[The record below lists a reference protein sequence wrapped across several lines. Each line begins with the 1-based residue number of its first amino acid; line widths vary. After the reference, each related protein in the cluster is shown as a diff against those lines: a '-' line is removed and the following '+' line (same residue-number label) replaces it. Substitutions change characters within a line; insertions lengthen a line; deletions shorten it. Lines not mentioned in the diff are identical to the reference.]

1 MDILQFKDELN
12 FEYNGDQEII
22 DRFSELYSY
31 QGYKP
36 TITIEG
42 NVIHI
47 HVDSQILNT
56 TQATFDR
63 ACELCNKQK
72 FDEAITLFKEVVKIC
87 PLHADAFRNM
97 AQAYMMLGDLDKAVD
112 YDIEALKIDA
122 GNLWALVLMGNLMG
136 RKGDLE
142 TAMIYYK
149 KVLEYHPDNIVALN
163 NIGGALMEQGNF
175 VEAIEVFSQCLKTD
189 KSYMN
194 AYYGLALAYSN
205 SNDLKRATDV
215 AMEGVLHTIDRK
227 ENPQV
232 REELLKLL
240 CSCAKKLVEKTNY
253 MHLVNDV
260 KNRLKGDFNED
271 IVFEA
276 DENLSVTALLK
287 YGRAHHRDCHVVKYK
302 PSKSYVDHLM
312 LHELTHLRMNL
323 AASREGKNKIF
334 SYGEVCKRNFMSR
347 YEKYFHNLSLKLG
360 RDKVEEFAESLLK
373 GISLQMMN
381 CPLDLLVED
390 EIYNKY
396 PDARPLQLL
405 SLLEQEQE
413 NIKSISKGLKNP
425 GMFPN
430 QIVRTSKIMNLV
442 SSLHLKELYGF
453 NFLHYYKPSQVEI
466 REAEDLYEEYKAY
479 RDNYKPGEEYDLVMY
494 FIEQFDS
501 ESFFEIHNEQELA
514 KSRDFDRN
522 PVDESGSEEIAQ
534 RFGKGNEGDENE
546 VVTFMMA
553 MYMMGAMEY
562 FEKKPITEI
571 KQIAFEIAM
580 LGCGGITPEQ
590 KSGYKVNS
598 IPEKDFG
605 GYELL
610 AYYYVS
616 WAIAIPEKLDDLQ
629 LPFKTAYATAK
640 QMYDAKKNGK

>member
-1 MDILQFKDELN
+1 M
-12 FEYNGDQEII
+12 
-22 DRFSELYSY
+22 
-31 QGYKP
+31 
-36 TITIEG
+36 
-42 NVIHI
+42 
-47 HVDSQILNT
+47 
-56 TQATFDR
+56 
-63 ACELCNKQK
+63 
-72 FDEAITLFKEVVKIC
+72 
-87 PLHADAFRNM
+87 
-97 AQAYMMLGDLDKAVD
+97 
-112 YDIEALKIDA
+112 
-122 GNLWALVLMGNLMG
+122 
-136 RKGDLE
+136 
-142 TAMIYYK
+142 
-149 KVLEYHPDNIVALN
+149 
-163 NIGGALMEQGNF
+163 
-175 VEAIEVFSQCLKTD
+175 
-189 KSYMN
+189 
-194 AYYGLALAYSN
+194 
-205 SNDLKRATDV
+205 
-215 AMEGVLHTIDRK
+215 
-227 ENPQV
+227 
-232 REELLKLL
+232 
-240 CSCAKKLVEKTNY
+240 
-253 MHLVNDV
+253 
-260 KNRLKGDFNED
+260 
-271 IVFEA
+271 
-276 DENLSVTALLK
+276 
-287 YGRAHHRDCHVVKYK
+287 
-302 PSKSYVDHLM
+302 
-312 LHELTHLRMNL
+312 
-323 AASREGKNKIF
+323 
-334 SYGEVCKRNFMSR
+334 
-347 YEKYFHNLSLKLG
+347 KLG

-514 KSRDFDRN
+514 RGRDFDRN

-534 RFGKGNEGDENE
+534 RFGKGNEGGENE

-562 FEKKPITEI
+562 FENKPITEI